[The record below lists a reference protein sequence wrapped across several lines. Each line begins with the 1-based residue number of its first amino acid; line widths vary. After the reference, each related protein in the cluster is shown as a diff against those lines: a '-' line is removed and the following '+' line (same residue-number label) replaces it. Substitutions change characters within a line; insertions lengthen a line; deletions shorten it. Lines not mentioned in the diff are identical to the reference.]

1 MRPNIK
7 LHLSGMLTAAA
18 LFTAPLA
25 GAQQKA
31 NAISSVPQAN
41 FAYDVT
47 KESVVQGT
55 VISYTAASDVAPI
68 GPHAKI
74 QTSSGVVDV
83 HLGNP
88 EAMKQN
94 DIFLAAGDSVS
105 IVGENENFGGAP
117 VFLARVLHKGNQ
129 TVTLRN
135 LKGIPVNAKAPANA
149 KPRNI
154 VGGAQ

>member
-7 LHLSGMLTAAA
+7 LYLSGVLSAAA

-41 FAYDVT
+41 LAYDVT

-55 VISYTAASDVAPI
+55 VISYTATSDVAPI

-83 HLGNP
+83 HLGN
-88 EAMKQN
+88 AQFLKQN
-94 DIFLAAGDSVS
+94 DLFLQSGDAVSV
-105 IVGENENFGGAP
+105 VGETQTFGGNP
-117 VFLARVLHKGNQ
+117 VFLARVLRKGMQ
-129 TVTLRN
+129 TLTLRSVT
-135 LKGIPVNAKAPANA
+135 GIPLLAKPSPNAKGRAV
-149 KPRNI
+149 
-154 VGGAQ
+154 VGGAR